1 MILITG
7 GAGFIGSNLHA
18 ELARRGHET
27 VVADS
32 LGSHGKWR
40 NLARHPPTRVVHP
53 DELDTFLSGR
63 PPVEMV
69 FHLGAV
75 SETTA
80 VDGDHTWATNVEL
93 SRRIVGM
100 VRGSRGA
107 HGVCVLGGDVRRRVA
122 AASRMSFRCT
132 RWSGCGR

>member
-7 GAGFIGSNLHA
+7 GAGFIGSNLQA
-18 ELARRGHET
+18 ALLRRGHET
-27 VVADS
+27 VVVDT
-32 LGSHGKWR
+32 LGSEGKWR
-40 NLARHPPTRVVHP
+40 NLAKHPPARVVHP
-53 DELDTFLSGR
+53 SDLEDFLDGH

-93 SRRIVGM
+93 SRRLWEWCADAG
-100 VRGSRGA
+100 RSD
-107 HGVCVLGGDVRRRVA
+107 GVCVLGGDLWRRLA
-122 AASRMSFRCT
+122 
-132 RWSGCGR
+132 GL